1 MYNVTQIRIYHPSLH
16 TYETNRADGE
26 ILIIHNGPGKNLIVS
41 VPFISGAKTDK
52 GSVQLNTLI
61 TEAVLRVPNVNE
73 SVTTSSGNFS
83 LDNFIPDKKGYFS
96 YTGTLPYD
104 PCNGTYSYIVYNIE
118 DALNIEAS
126 LLTKL
131 KRTITTTDIPVKTNS
146 FFYNK
151 NGANS
156 RGNDDNIY
164 IDCRP
169 VDEAGNILVQEGPGG
184 VNTNTGTMGP
194 NVTMEQIAPFLYVI
208 LGLVV
213 ASGIVYGGKYLFKK
227 MRKE

>member
-1 MYNVTQIRIYHPSLH
+1 M
-16 TYETNRADGE
+16 
-26 ILIIHNGPGKNLIVS
+26 
-41 VPFISGAKTDK
+41 
-52 GSVQLNTLI
+52 
-61 TEAVLRVPNVNE
+61 
-73 SVTTSSGNFS
+73 
-83 LDNFIPDKKGYFS
+83 
-96 YTGTLPYD
+96 
-104 PCNGTYSYIVYNIE
+104 
-118 DALNIEAS
+118 LNIEAS

-164 IDCRP
+164 IDCQP

-194 NVTMEQIAPFLYVI
+194 YVI